1 MLTGGDPGVDQASTW
16 ACKLHADADPWSME
30 QVERLTDTDVV
41 SLDER
46 IAKVVERCGGDC
58 VVKRYTHW
66 FTGRLPV
73 HEALVLRQG

>member
-1 MLTGGDPGVDQASTW
+1 
-16 ACKLHADADPWSME
+16 ME
-30 QVERLTDTDVV
+30 QVERLTDTDVG

-73 HEALVLRQG
+73 HEALVLRNG

>member
-1 MLTGGDPGVDQASTW
+1 M
-16 ACKLHADADPWSME
+16 DADDVSME
-30 QVERLTDTDVV
+30 QVQRLTDTDVV